1 MLTGVG
7 NNDNRQS
14 LGRQFHFVRRIG
26 TGGFGEVYL
35 AEMSTASGFAK
46 MVAIKLLRGEVS
58 GNENVAE
65 RMRDEARLL
74 GMLQHRTIVQAEDL
88 ISISGRVAVVMEYV
102 PGCNWSAVVHPEV
115 NKDPIPPRVV
125 LDMVH
130 HVANALDVAF
140 HRPSSVTG
148 KALGVLHRDIKPGN
162 IRLTPDGEFKVLD
175 FGIARGE
182 GIDREAHT
190 TEYQLGSLNYMA
202 PELLVGNPAT
212 PATDVYGL
220 GVTFFESIA
229 RDRYGWAGESGALH
243 QQKLESRVSELDFA
257 SFGDVQEE
265 VKELLVRMMAY
276 DPGVRP
282 LPSEL
287 ATITKDLEHRSGGM
301 DTESYCK
308 QVVDGL
314 SDVEEVLE
322 AEGGEFTGRVVFED
336 DSSVMSVSVAGAVFM
351 DDQTIAIPGP
361 GGQGSTKTRRGPRA
375 SDIIILLL
383 LLAVTAMVAWT
394 QRMQKDTDHGLG
406 DRLDMV
412 PPKEAAE
419 QKGEETTQDE
429 KN

>member
-1 MLTGVG
+1 MLFFVG

-46 MVAIKLLRGEVS
+46 MVAIKLLRSELS

-88 ISISGRVAVVMEYV
+88 ISISGRVAVVMEFV
-102 PGCNWSAVVHPEV
+102 PGCNWSAVVHPEI
-115 NKDPIPPRVV
+115 NKQPIPPRVV

-130 HVANALDVAF
+130 HVSNALDVAF

-182 GIDREAHT
+182 GIEREAHT

-202 PELLVGNPAT
+202 PELLVGNQAT
-212 PATDVYGL
+212 PATDIYGL
-220 GVTFFESIA
+220 GVTFFESLA
-229 RDRYGWAGESGALH
+229 RDRYGWAGESEALH
-243 QQKLESRVSELDFA
+243 QQKLESRVAELDF
-257 SFGDVQEE
+257 SGFGELADDVRN
-265 VKELLVRMMAY
+265 LLMRMMAH
-276 DPGVRP
+276 DPSVRP

-287 ATITKDLEHRSGGM
+287 ATITKDLEHKAGGL
-301 DTESYCK
+301 DTEGYCK
-308 QVVDGL
+308 VVVDNL
-314 SDVEEVLE
+314 SEVEEVLE
-322 AEGGEFTGRVVFED
+322 SEGGEFTGRIVFED

-361 GGQGSTKTRRGPRA
+361 GGTAAKGKRRGPRT
-375 SDIIILLL
+375 SDIVILLL
-383 LLAVTAMVAWT
+383 LFAVTAMVAWT
-394 QRMQKDTDHGLG
+394 QRMQKDTDHGSG
-406 DRLDMV
+406 VRMDMV
-412 PPKEAAE
+412 PPKAE
-419 QKGEETTQDE
+419 EVENPTEGG
-429 KN
+429 N

>member
-1 MLTGVG
+1 
-7 NNDNRQS
+7 
-14 LGRQFHFVRRIG
+14 
-26 TGGFGEVYL
+26 
-35 AEMSTASGFAK
+35 MSTASGFAK

-102 PGCNWSAVVHPEV
+102 PGCNWTAVVHPEA
-115 NKDPIPPRVV
+115 NKEAIPPRVI

-130 HVANALDVAF
+130 HVSNALDVAF

-182 GIDREAHT
+182 GIEREAHT

-202 PELLVGNPAT
+202 PELLVGETAS

-229 RDRYGWAGESGALH
+229 RDRYGWAGESAALH
-243 QQKLESRVSELDFA
+243 HQKLDTRLAELDF
-257 SFGDVQEE
+257 SLFGDLANEARS
-265 VKELLVRMMAY
+265 LLVRMMAH
-276 DPGVRP
+276 DPTERP

-287 ATITKDLEHRSGGM
+287 AAITKDLEHRALGM
-301 DTESYCK
+301 DTETYCK
-308 QVVDGL
+308 AVMDHL
-314 SDVEEVLE
+314 SEIEEE
-322 AEGGEFTGRVVFED
+322 IESEGGEFTGRIVFED
-336 DSSVMSVSVAGAVFM
+336 DSSVMAVSVAGAVFM
-351 DDQTIAIPGP
+351 DDQTIAIPNP
-361 GGQGSTKTRRGPRA
+361 DQAKKRKLWRGPRA

-383 LLAVTAMVAWT
+383 LLAVTSMVFWT
-394 QRMQKDTDHGLG
+394 QSMQKEPDHGLG
-406 DRLDMV
+406 DRRDMV
-412 PPKEAAE
+412 PPTEEPVPGE
-419 QKGEETTQDE
+419 QPDAQQEPVAPEGD
-429 KN
+429 